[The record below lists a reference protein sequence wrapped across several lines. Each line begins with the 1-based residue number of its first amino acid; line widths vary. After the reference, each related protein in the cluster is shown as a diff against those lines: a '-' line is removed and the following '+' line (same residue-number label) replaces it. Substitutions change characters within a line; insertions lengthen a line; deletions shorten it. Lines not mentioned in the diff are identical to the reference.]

1 MENQCRGKQRRAAL
15 GTPAA
20 PCHTHSLEHNTKQN
34 PWRWRCNSN
43 SSQQCLPM
51 CRTTSLV
58 NGMKPQGAT
67 LAPQS
72 PCTFPLRVSSRV
84 LAANKSICPNMAVTM
99 AAPLPALLD
108 KNRSVQAAW
117 QQTSQTLCLHP
128 GGAGPASQITV
139 TGSLLDQPYPRYVWF
154 LLAFASMEL
163 PVAVFVVVLSHPST
177 REGARV
183 VPPAAQPRRTVEGTG
198 QNHKTYT
205 AVRKKSKVEIQ
216 AV

>member
-1 MENQCRGKQRRAAL
+1 MENQCRGVQRRAAL

-43 SSQQCLPM
+43 SSQQCLPV

-128 GGAGPASQITV
+128 GGAGPASQPI
-139 TGSLLDQPYPRYVWF
+139 LPDHCYW
-154 LLAFASMEL
+154 LLAGSAIPQVCVVSPGLCLHGAASSGVCSGL
-163 PVAVFVVVLSHPST
+163 
-177 REGARV
+177 
-183 VPPAAQPRRTVEGTG
+183 VPPFNQGRCQGG
-198 QNHKTYT
+198 SSCST
-205 AVRKKSKVEIQ
+205 AKKDCGGHRAEP
-216 AV
+216 